1 MRVLK
6 ISSGKNWWLPWLIAG
21 LIIRVLLML
30 FTAHPDMTNMGLAG
44 YLISQ
49 KGELFT
55 FYDHISKL
63 PQSDPLFK
71 IYGPTF
77 FNYPP
82 LAYIFPSVFMA
93 LLKPFYNFE
102 SLKIF
107 IIGMD
112 KLFGNSEIFRI
123 TFLLK
128 VPLLVVDIIFAFTLL
143 KLLEEKGRLA
153 FKIWMFNP
161 LTLYASFMVGQF
173 DLLPT
178 ILVALSIIYAIK
190 GNKVVSVLLL
200 GIGGAFKMFPLMF
213 LPINV
218 LLMEK
223 YFWKRIKLMVIG
235 VLPYLAFV
243 APYALMS
250 PMYRQAALLTHQT
263 DKMLYMKLNLS
274 GAEYLSVFLLGY
286 FLILFF
292 SAKKMFAID
301 SAWKFGFAFML
312 LFFSVTHYHPQWFL
326 WITPFILLD
335 FVTFGRRHVW
345 ELFGLFVCWI
355 LLTVFFESSLHVG
368 LFASLFP
375 QLKMAKSLSDTFPP
389 DTGFLIKSIVRT
401 FAASISLYLVISLFT
416 PSLKKQ

>member
-1 MRVLK
+1 MKALRIL
-6 ISSGKNWWLPWLIAG
+6 SGKNWWVPWLLGG
-21 LIIRVLLML
+21 LIVRVLLMM

-63 PQSDPLFK
+63 PQSDPLFR

-102 SLKIF
+102 SLQTF
-107 IIGMD
+107 ITGMD
-112 KLFGNSEIFRI
+112 RLFGTPEILRI
-123 TFLLK
+123 NFLLK
-128 VPLLVVDIIFAFTLL
+128 VPLLVADLVFAFALL
-143 KLLEEKGRLA
+143 KLLGEKGKSA
-153 FKIWMFNP
+153 FKIWLFNP
-161 LTLYASFMVGQF
+161 LTLYASFMMGQF

-178 ILVALSIIYAIK
+178 ALVALSIICAVK
-190 GNKVVSVLLL
+190 DKKVLSVLLL

-213 LPINV
+213 LPINI

-223 YFWKRIKLMVIG
+223 DFLKRIKLAIIG

-292 SAKKMFAID
+292 AAKKEFNV
-301 SAWKFGFAFML
+301 SFAWKFGFAFML
-312 LFFSVTHYHPQWFL
+312 LFFSVTHYHPQWLL
-326 WITPFILLD
+326 WLTPFIVFDLAIL
-335 FVTFGRRHVW
+335 GRKYLW
-345 ELFGLFVCWI
+345 EFSGILTSWIILTAFFEPSLHIGLF
-355 LLTVFFESSLHVG
+355 TP
-368 LFASLFP
+368 LFP
-375 QLKMAKSLSDTFPP
+375 QLKQVKSLSDMLLP

-401 FAASISLYLVISLFT
+401 AAASVSLYLIYSFFA